1 MGDAGLKYS
10 LGIDI
15 GTSSAKGVLFA
26 PGVRPVA
33 QATAEYE
40 TQFPH
45 PGWAQ
50 QKPDDWWDA
59 TVTVIRELLGKSGVA
74 SEQIKVVSVSCQA
87 PTVLL
92 LDKRGIPLCDAIIWM
107 DRRSE
112 AECAYLADVVGRERI
127 FEVTGTRLDPYYVY
141 PELLWVKK
149 NIPAALE
156 QADVLLQ
163 VNGYINYKLTGNYSL
178 DAVHASH
185 TQMYDVQKHCW
196 SEELF
201 DAIGVS
207 PSLFPQVTECTD
219 LIGTV
224 SAQAAALTGLCEGT
238 AVLSGTVDGAA
249 AVLEAGVT
257 GGGSA
262 VEMTGTSTGLMI
274 AFDELKTSPNMA
286 HQYSI
291 VPGKHILY
299 GAMSTTGASY
309 KWARQQIF
317 DHAGQRANAY
327 ADMDAE
333 ILREAP
339 KPTELLFLPYLQGER
354 CPLWDSNAK
363 GVYFGLTLSTTRAQ
377 LLRATLEGVGFALR
391 DNAEEAKKA
400 GVSIHSLRSVGGCS
414 TSELWTKIKASILN
428 CPIDV
433 PEQTLGAPGGLGMMM
448 AVWLGEY
455 ESLEQAAVQ
464 CRPAARRVEPDLEW
478 VGHYNKMYALYHAAY
493 GCMKPLFD
501 DLAQLQKSIPSEN
514 R

>member
-1 MGDAGLKYS
+1 MEGAELKYS

-33 QATAEYE
+33 QASAEYE
-40 TQFPH
+40 TLLPQ

-50 QKPDDWWDA
+50 QKPDDWWNA
-59 TVTVIRELLGKSGVA
+59 SVSVIRTLLRKSGVA
-74 SEQIKVVSVSCQA
+74 PEQIKVVSVSCQA

-92 LDKRGIPLCDAIIWM
+92 LDKSGTPLYDAIIWM

-112 AECAYLADVVGRERI
+112 AECAELAKAVGRERI
-127 FEVTGTRLDPYYVY
+127 FAITGTRLDPYYVY
-141 PELLWVKK
+141 PELLWVK
-149 NIPAALE
+149 NHVPEVLE

-163 VNGYINYKLTGNYSL
+163 VNGYINYKLTGQYSL

-196 SEELF
+196 SEEF
-201 DAIGVS
+201 FEAIGVS
-207 PSLFPQVTECTD
+207 PSLFPPVTECTE

-224 SAQAAALTGLCEGT
+224 TAQAAELTGLCEGT

-274 AFDELKTSPNMA
+274 AFDEMKTSPNMA

-299 GAMSTTGASY
+299 GAMSATGASY

-317 DHAGQRANAY
+317 DHAGTQPNAY
-327 ADMDAE
+327 ASMDAE

-339 KPTELLFLPYLQGER
+339 EPTDLLFLPYLQGER
-354 CPLWDSNAK
+354 SPIWDSNAR
-363 GVYFGLTLSTTRAQ
+363 GVYLGLTLSTTRAQ
-377 LLRATLEGVGFALR
+377 LLRAVLEGAGFALR

-400 GVSIHSLRSVGGCS
+400 GVSIQSLRSVGGCS

-433 PEQTLGAPGGLGMMM
+433 PEQTMGAPGGLGMMM

-455 ESLEQAAVQ
+455 ESLEQAAAQ
-464 CRPAARRVEPDLEW
+464 CRPAAKRVEPDPRWAAYYDKLY
-478 VGHYNKMYALYHAAY
+478 VLYHAAY
-493 GCMKPLFD
+493 GRLKPMFD
-501 DLAQLQKSIPSEN
+501 DLAQLQESISREN